1 MSSFSF
7 KSSGK
12 TQEQRQIEQLTQS
25 QVPFGIK
32 TPLRLGT
39 EDFLETNFNLADQVQ
54 DNLRN
59 LLLTNWGERLGFYN
73 FGGNLRPLVTELVSL
88 GDFDTAA
95 VERIREAVNRWMSY
109 VDLEDFSSETDRIEN
124 KNTAVIRITI
134 TYNVP
139 ALNIKKKQ
147 LQITLYAL

>member
-1 MSSFSF
+1 MSQFSF

-12 TQEQRQIEQLTQS
+12 TQQQRQVEQLVQS

-39 EDFLETNFNLADQVQ
+39 ADFLETSFNLADQVQ

-59 LLLTNWGERLGFYN
+59 LLLTNWGERLGFYS
-73 FGGNLRPLVTELVSL
+73 FGGNLRPLVTELVSSS
-88 GDFDTAA
+88 DFDTLA
-95 VERIREAVNRWMSY
+95 VERIREAVNRWMPY
-109 VDLEDFSSETDRIEN
+109 VDLEDFFSQADRITN
-124 KNTAVIRITI
+124 KNTAVINVTI

-139 ALNIKKKQ
+139 ALNVKKKQ
-147 LQITLYAL
+147 LQVTLYAL